1 MLYLLRYEM
10 APGASRDKLVELFPA
25 HRAAWRK
32 YRHDGTL
39 VAIGPMEDPA
49 EGALGVFTTRG
60 AAEEFAHEDPFVMEG
75 VVGTWRILPWREALG
90 ILPVDGPDD

>member
-10 APGASRDKLVELFPA
+10 APSAGREKLVELFPA
-25 HRAAWRK
+25 HREAWLK
-32 YRHDGTL
+32 YRNDGTL

-49 EGALGVFTTRG
+49 EGALGVFTTRT

-75 VVGTWRILPWREALG
+75 VVGAWKILPWREALG
-90 ILPVDGPDD
+90 ILPAGGPEV